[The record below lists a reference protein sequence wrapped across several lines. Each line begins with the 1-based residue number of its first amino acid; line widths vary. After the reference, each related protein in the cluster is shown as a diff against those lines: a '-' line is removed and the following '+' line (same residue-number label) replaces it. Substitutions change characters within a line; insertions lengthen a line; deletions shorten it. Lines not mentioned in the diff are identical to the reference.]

1 MKIPVNLTQI
11 PFFGWILCYPKIKFG
26 VSRYLPSLFE
36 HIVSFPLFKSCFSN
50 DSVIINIWWGRTY
63 TYTFFV
69 YSNHYYC
76 SRKLW
81 NPFQVLWETIE
92 GLVLPPIEISYKVR
106 WKKICRRTEKWNL
119 FLNWTMVVCSFF
131 SNQPCKYTFW
141 VPNFSDKFYSYVHIK
156 PVYFFDISG
165 WLGRQMESFRCK

>member
-1 MKIPVNLTQI
+1 MSKELFFTFCQILNDVSKRLKIIKSLDLI
-11 PFFGWILCYPKIKFG
+11 WSKPKIQFK
-26 VSRYLPSLFE
+26 VPDSSLLE

-92 GLVLPPIEISYKVR
+92 GLVLPPIEISYKVL
-106 WKKICRRTEKWNL
+106 WKKNL
-119 FLNWTMVVCSFF
+119 QTDRKMKFIFELDNGMLSFLG
-131 SNQPCKYTFW
+131 Q
-141 VPNFSDKFYSYVHIK
+141 
-156 PVYFFDISG
+156 
-165 WLGRQMESFRCK
+165 FRFRKSPSWSCLDY